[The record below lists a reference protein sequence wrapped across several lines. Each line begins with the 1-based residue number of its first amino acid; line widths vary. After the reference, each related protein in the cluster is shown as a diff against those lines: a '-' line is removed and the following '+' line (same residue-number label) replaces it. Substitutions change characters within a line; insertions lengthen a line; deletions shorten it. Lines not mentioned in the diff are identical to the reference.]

1 LASLPRIPPTCF
13 VNDAAALYETSF
25 TESNSTILVANI
37 EFLEKL
43 PRPTDESILRPV
55 TPIWMQSYR
64 KSSRNHL
71 RKDSLMTPSLGISR
85 FSILHHTQAPI
96 PDRSE
101 HWDWLIE
108 FPTHFLSKNTREMQ
122 ASPLPDSL
130 AKDFLLAFAIT
141 NPPEGWCERSCF
153 LRLPPHR
160 PIYLTYEGVISGNRG
175 VVEQVAQGELA
186 WGAFEDFEIEF
197 RLHRLQWLKQ
207 PSPTPGSFLPASLFS
222 PPPTYS
228 LKLEDWTS
236 ASEQP
241 TARLPVTSL
250 SADET
255 PRWRLS
261 KTQA

>member
-1 LASLPRIPPTCF
+1 
-13 VNDAAALYETSF
+13 
-25 TESNSTILVANI
+25 
-37 EFLEKL
+37 
-43 PRPTDESILRPV
+43 
-55 TPIWMQSYR
+55 
-64 KSSRNHL
+64 
-71 RKDSLMTPSLGISR
+71 MTPSLSISR

-122 ASPLPDSL
+122 ASPPSDSPP
-130 AKDFLLAFAIT
+130 KDFLLAFAIT
-141 NPPEGWCERSCF
+141 IPPEGWCGQSSF

-175 VVEQVAQGELA
+175 VVEQVAQGEVA
-186 WGAFEDFEIEF
+186 WVAFEDFQIEF

-207 PSPTPGSFLPASLFS
+207 PSPAPGFLLPASLFS

-236 ASEQP
+236 ATGKP
-241 TARLPVTSL
+241 TARLPITSL
-250 SADET
+250 SADEA